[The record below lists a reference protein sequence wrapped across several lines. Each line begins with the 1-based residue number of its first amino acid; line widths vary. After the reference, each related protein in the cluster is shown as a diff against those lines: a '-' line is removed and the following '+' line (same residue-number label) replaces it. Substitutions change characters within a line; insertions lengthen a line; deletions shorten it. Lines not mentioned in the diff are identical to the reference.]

1 MMNLYTV
8 QYFDEATWDDAVVFT
23 GTLAQCREWLT
34 GDYDDLDEFFIVAP
48 DGYTVVD

>member
-23 GTLAQCREWLT
+23 STLAQCREWMT
-34 GDYDDLDEFFIVAP
+34 DNDDDLDEFFIVAP